1 MEPEFSALS
10 RVPAEQS
17 GCTEMNLKL
26 IARPPIDD
34 GLDLDLREPLPSVAQ
49 PFDLSELDNLPQPT
63 DDDPP
68 YRPWWVVDKL

>member
-1 MEPEFSALS
+1 
-10 RVPAEQS
+10 
-17 GCTEMNLKL
+17 MNLKL
-26 IARPPIDD
+26 FARPLIDD
-34 GLDLDLREPLPSVAQ
+34 GLLELELQEPLPPVAQ

>member
-1 MEPEFSALS
+1 
-10 RVPAEQS
+10 
-17 GCTEMNLKL
+17 MNLKL

-34 GLDLDLREPLPSVAQ
+34 GLDLDLREPSPSVAQ